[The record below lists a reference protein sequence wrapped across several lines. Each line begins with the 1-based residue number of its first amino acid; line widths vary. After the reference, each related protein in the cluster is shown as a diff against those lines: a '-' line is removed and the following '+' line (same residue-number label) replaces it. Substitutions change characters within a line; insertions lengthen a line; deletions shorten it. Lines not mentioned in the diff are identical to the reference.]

1 MTTTRKL
8 VGGLIG
14 LMAIAQTGC
23 AALGIAM
30 IGTASNPGKPL
41 DAATID
47 PSIPTVGAPTQ
58 PGNGA
63 VSVNLTLPGA
73 SSYRT
78 QYVVSELTQIVL
90 GLVDLNA
97 NPASLYFGYVGS
109 EKATSAPYHLPLTQ
123 NVFTWDMTNPPST
136 TERINFNRYLYY
148 VIPAAQ
154 INQTGNLK
162 VAFTNI
168 KPSTTPRYV
177 AFAAAFVNGGNTA
190 NDVAGFVKS
199 TTPFN
204 AVAGANTFASPLN
217 LMLDRNLGWID
228 GNVTISPA
236 TPSASAN

>member
-1 MTTTRKL
+1 MTTTRKF

-14 LMAIAQTGC
+14 LLAIAQTGC

-63 VSVNLTLPGA
+63 VSVNVTLPGA

-78 QYVVSELTQIVL
+78 QYVLSELTQIVI

-97 NPASLYFGYVGS
+97 NPASLYFGYVGT
-109 EKATSAPYHLPLTQ
+109 EKQNAAAYHLPLTQ
-123 NVFTWDMTNPPST
+123 NLLSWGMTNPPSV

-148 VIPAAQ
+148 AIPAALA
-154 INQTGNLK
+154 NQAATRT
-162 VAFTNI
+162 VAFTNV
-168 KPSTTPRYV
+168 KPNTRVV

-190 NDVAGFVKS
+190 ADVAGFAQTADFV
-199 TTPFN
+199 T
-204 AVAGANTFASPLN
+204 VAGTNTIAAPINLTLN
-217 LMLDRNLGWID
+217 RNLGQID
-228 GNVTISPA
+228 GTVTITPA
-236 TPSASAN
+236 TPSASVN

>member
-1 MTTTRKL
+1 MTTTRKI

-41 DAATID
+41 DTATID

-63 VSVNLTLPGA
+63 VSVSVTLPGA

-78 QYVVSELTQIVL
+78 QYVLSELTQIVI

-97 NPASLYFGYVGS
+97 TPASLYFGYVGS
-109 EKATSAPYHLPLTQ
+109 DKPTSSPAYHGPLTGSLLS
-123 NVFTWDMTNPPST
+123 WGMTNPPSVA
-136 TERINFNRYLYY
+136 ERSNFSRYLYY
-148 VIPAAQ
+148 AIPTGQANQAASR
-154 INQTGNLK
+154 T

-168 KPSTTPRYV
+168 KPNTRVV
-177 AFAAAFVNGGNTA
+177 AFAAAFVNGGNVAT
-190 NDVAGFVKS
+190 DVAGFTQTADF
-199 TTPFN
+199 TT
-204 AVAGANTFASPLN
+204 VAGTNTIATPLN
-217 LMLDRNLGWID
+217 LTLNRNLGQID
-228 GNVTISPA
+228 GTVTITPA
-236 TPSASAN
+236 TPSASVN